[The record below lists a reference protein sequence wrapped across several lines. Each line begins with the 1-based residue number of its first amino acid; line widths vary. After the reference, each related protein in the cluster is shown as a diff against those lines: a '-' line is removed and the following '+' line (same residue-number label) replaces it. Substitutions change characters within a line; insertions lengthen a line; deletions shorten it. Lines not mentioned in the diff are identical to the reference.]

1 MLSSEHSENVALSMT
16 QKISVDAAE
25 TRLGKIQKRIPFQWH
40 RRWPAKLQ
48 TPGGSRRTCGTTTSS
63 SETTP
68 RLTAVPRFQRHW
80 LEVVLSRGFG
90 AFRPEWHRKCG
101 EIVAN
106 FQLRVVK
113 KINFLANVSSFFGCI
128 GTDLTKK
135 YASILQYFLRSTK

>member
-25 TRLGKIQKRIPFQWH
+25 TRLGKIQKRRPFQWH
-40 RRWPAKLQ
+40 RRWPAKPHG

-68 RLTAVPRFQRHW
+68 RPTAVPRFQRHW
-80 LEVVLSRGFG
+80 LEVLLSRGFG
-90 AFRPEWHRKCG
+90 AFRPERHRKCG

-113 KINFLANVSSFFGCI
+113 KNQLFGKCSFVFRLYRHRFDKEVCI
-128 GTDLTKK
+128 F
-135 YASILQYFLRSTK
+135 QYFLRSTK